1 MLINSFQLPVPFSEI
16 WFGAFVRGF
25 VESEAT
31 MPTFTVPV
39 NWRKIVVVT
48 IVLQI
53 AIMEDDS
60 GNSDSCRNRF
70 LDARAAMLLV
80 DDSNVNDDV
89 YIVGEDSA
97 KNLSLVSIFDESMCT
112 YLES

>member
-1 MLINSFQLPVPFSEI
+1 MLLNSFQLLVPFSEI

-25 VESEAT
+25 AENEAT

-39 NWRKIVVVT
+39 NWRRIVVVT
-48 IVLQI
+48 IVLQT
-53 AIMEDDS
+53 ATKEDDS

-70 LDARAAMLLV
+70 LDARTAMLLV

-89 YIVGEDSA
+89 
-97 KNLSLVSIFDESMCT
+97 
-112 YLES
+112 